1 MELSA
6 GKGKEMK
13 VTRLKRGYVI
23 RLSDSEY
30 DLLSNEMQY
39 EFMGSGTYVDGD
51 WKHLPP
57 AQQRVLTEIVNQK
70 RDWLVITED
79 RRG

>member
-1 MELSA
+1 
-6 GKGKEMK
+6 MK
-13 VTRLKRGYVI
+13 VTRMKRGYVI

-39 EFMGSGTYVDGD
+39 EFMGSTTYVDQD
-51 WKHLPP
+51 WEHLPP
-57 AQQRVLTEIVNQK
+57 AQQRVLTEISSQK

>member
-1 MELSA
+1 
-6 GKGKEMK
+6 MK

-30 DLLSNEMQY
+30 DLLSGEMAS
-39 EFMGSGTYVDGD
+39 EFFTGNCWFDED

-57 AQQRVLTEIVNQK
+57 DQQRILTEISNQK
-70 RDWLVITED
+70 RDWFAITED

>member
-1 MELSA
+1 
-6 GKGKEMK
+6 MK

-30 DLLSNEMQY
+30 DLLSNEMHY
-39 EFMGSGTYVDGD
+39 EFMGSGTFVDQD
-51 WKHLPP
+51 RKHLPP
-57 AQQRVLTEIVNQK
+57 AQQRVLTEIANQK
-70 RDWLVITED
+70 RDWFAITEN